1 LWDVT
6 INDDSFTSGQFG
18 IYNNSQ
24 PSAVYFNLEEG
35 LSSCGA
41 PDLTASWEQ
50 IFDGNGLDRA
60 YRTAI
65 DSENNV
71 IVTGEANNYQDYCTI
86 KYATDGSIRWIR
98 TYDSGNQDRA
108 RDVAVDSRNNIIVS
122 GIVTGPDAGQ
132 NDRNHTV
139 IKYDA
144 NGAVLWMDSHS
155 SLSPTSYSS
164 HVAVDSEDNII
175 STRAIEITKYNSNG
189 GIIWDKT
196 TWMGAWGQY
205 FNVFDVAVDSWD
217 NILITGAIYLNNG
230 SYWYFATAKYSP
242 EGEMIWAKYDPATQS
257 SNRSGLGLGITAD
270 SFDNVISTGRSADYN
285 MYTLKYTPDGSVLWA
300 RTSEN
305 ATGSNCVAV
314 DSFDNIL
321 VTGYGKGIAQDA
333 VYILKYSQGG
343 DVIHDTIYQSRN
355 SQSSDKSFSNG
366 IIIDRSGD
374 TVITGWFMDGTD
386 KDEKYLTVKLSESR
400 QPVADAGND
409 QSVNVGGTVTL
420 DGSTSWDPD
429 GDPVTFSWAITSTPS
444 GSMAVLDDPA
454 SVNPSFTADIAG
466 TYIASLTVN
475 DGAVDSDPDTVTIS
489 TINVAPI
496 ADAGD
501 DQSVNVG
508 GTVTLDGSTSWDPD
522 GDPVTFSWAIT
533 STPSGSTAV
542 LDDPASVNPSF
553 TADVAG
559 TYVASLT
566 VNDGTVGSDPDTVTI
581 STINVAP
588 IAGAG
593 DDQSVN
599 VGGTVTLDGSTSWD
613 PDGDSV
619 TFSWAIT
626 STPSASTAVLDDP
639 ASVNP
644 SFIADI
650 AGTYVASLTV
660 NDGTVGSDPDKVT
673 ISAVTHQTEAIS
685 KVQDGIIEINEID
698 PETFKNPNNKKTLT
712 SKLSSVIEKLD
723 NGEYQ
728 DALKKLE
735 NDILRKIDGCAL
747 TGSPDKNDWIKD
759 CDSQAAIYPL
769 VVDVIELLKQLI

>member
-1 LWDVT
+1 MKSKFKTFVCFTGLAFFQLFFGVSYINASIQAFSGWTVQNWNTVPGNYFGNWVFSEENTVATQTLNSNPSVLLNNEDKANYSMQGFFRVDTVTDDDFIGFVFGYQNSNNFYLFNWKQGDQTGSDGTISEAGFCVKKFSSPEGTILTNDDFSGVVNTANMEILASKYGSNYGWDDYKIYGFNLCFSSGTFQITITDGATTLWDVT

-155 SLSPTSYSS
+155 SLSPTSHSS

-175 STRAIEITKYNSNG
+175 STRAVEITKYNSNG
-189 GIIWDKT
+189 EIIWDKT

-205 FNVFDVAVDSWD
+205 FNVLDVAVDSWD

-242 EGEMIWAKYDPATQS
+242 EGGMIWAKYDPATQS
-257 SNRSGLGLGITAD
+257 SSRSGLGRGITAD

-454 SVNPSFTADIAG
+454 SVNPSFTAD
-466 TYIASLTVN
+466 
-475 DGAVDSDPDTVTIS
+475 P
-489 TINVAPI
+489 
-496 ADAGD
+496 
-501 DQSVNVG
+501 
-508 GTVTLDGSTSWDPD
+508 
-522 GDPVTFSWAIT
+522 
-533 STPSGSTAV
+533 
-542 LDDPASVNPSF
+542 
-553 TADVAG
+553 
-559 TYVASLT
+559 
-566 VNDGTVGSDPDTVTI
+566 
-581 STINVAP
+581 
-588 IAGAG
+588 
-593 DDQSVN
+593 
-599 VGGTVTLDGSTSWD
+599 
-613 PDGDSV
+613 
-619 TFSWAIT
+619 
-626 STPSASTAVLDDP
+626 
-639 ASVNP
+639 
-644 SFIADI
+644 
-650 AGTYVASLTV
+650 
-660 NDGTVGSDPDKVT
+660 
-673 ISAVTHQTEAIS
+673 
-685 KVQDGIIEINEID
+685 
-698 PETFKNPNNKKTLT
+698 
-712 SKLSSVIEKLD
+712 
-723 NGEYQ
+723 
-728 DALKKLE
+728 
-735 NDILRKIDGCAL
+735 
-747 TGSPDKNDWIKD
+747 
-759 CDSQAAIYPL
+759 DSQ
-769 VVDVIELLKQLI
+769 